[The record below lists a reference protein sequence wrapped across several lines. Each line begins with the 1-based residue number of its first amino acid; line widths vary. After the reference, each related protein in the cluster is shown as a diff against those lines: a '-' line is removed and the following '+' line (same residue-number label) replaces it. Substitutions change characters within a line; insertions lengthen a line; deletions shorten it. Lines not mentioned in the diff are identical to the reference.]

1 VGGHLVDGCVV
12 RTTDEVGL
20 GPDEVGLGPDE
31 VVLGAV
37 ERLVFDRRH
46 DPETGYDELVVG
58 ERQPGRP

>member
-12 RTTDEVGL
+12 RTT
-20 GPDEVGLGPDE
+20 DEVGLGPDE